1 MVTSKRPNIPY
12 LWSEGIPVYFRQRID
27 SSDRTPKTITAIPK
41 VIKRERDRESAQ
53 IGAWRRVGW
62 IATELPPS
70 LPAFPLA
77 RGSEQRYAYNDEV
90 GNEHYSDSPETEGN
104 GGGEEGGHQMA
115 AP

>member
-41 VIKRERDRESAQ
+41 VIKRERAPKSGRGGRRLDSY
-53 IGAWRRVGW
+53 GA
-62 IATELPPS
+62 PS
-70 LPAFPLA
+70 LPALPLA

-104 GGGEEGGHQMA
+104 GGGGEEGGHQMA